1 MVASRTGLLRP
12 GRVVASRAVSDG
24 PPNVFVDAW
33 EREVSHGPFE
43 LRGRRV
49 GAAAGA
55 RQLGAGVFELAPGK
69 TNLPYHAHHGIEE
82 LLVVLSGRPRLRT
95 PGGERDLVAGDVV
108 SFPAGREGAHQ
119 LINATSAPV
128 RYLMVSTTASADL
141 IEYPD
146 SGKVGA
152 LGGSW
157 GEPGAVAHMFSADQQ
172 VGYFDGEG
180 GGQESTR

>member
-1 MVASRTGLLRP
+1 MSET
-12 GRVVASRAVSDG
+12 
-24 PPNVFVDAW
+24 PPNVFTDGW
-33 EREVSHGPFE
+33 EREVAHGRFE

-55 RQLGAGVFELAPGK
+55 TQLGAGVFELAAGK

-82 LLVVLSGRPRLRT
+82 LLVVLSGRPTLRT
-95 PGGERDLVAGDVV
+95 PAGEQELVAGDVV
-108 SFPAGREGAHQ
+108 AFPPGAQGAHQ
-119 LINATSAPV
+119 LINRTTSAV
-128 RYLMVSTTASADL
+128 RYLMVSTSATADL

-157 GEPGAVAHMFSADQQ
+157 GEPGAVAHMFSAAQQ
-172 VGYFDGEG
+172 VGYFEGEDGEA
-180 GGQESTR
+180 EPNR